1 MRVAKEFFLT
11 LNETTSQTQEKHFAV
26 TVLVIKIQCN
36 ALMSPSINLED
47 SNGSLKNIKNS
58 PFLLKRKSRVAL

>member
-26 TVLVIKIQCN
+26 TLLVINIQCN
-36 ALMSPSINLED
+36 AFTGSSLMSPSINLED
-47 SNGSLKNIKNS
+47 SNGSLKDIKNS
-58 PFLLKRKSRVAL
+58 PFL

>member
-26 TVLVIKIQCN
+26 TVVV
-36 ALMSPSINLED
+36 
-47 SNGSLKNIKNS
+47 LKFIAMRYRLIAYVT
-58 PFLLKRKSRVAL
+58 FY